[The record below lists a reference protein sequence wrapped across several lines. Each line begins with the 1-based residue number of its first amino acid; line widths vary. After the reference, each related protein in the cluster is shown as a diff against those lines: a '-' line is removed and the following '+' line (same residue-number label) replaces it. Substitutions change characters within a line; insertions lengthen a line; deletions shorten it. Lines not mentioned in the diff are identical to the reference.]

1 VCNMT
6 KDEPNL
12 QHYRDYKGIDVKRLS
27 RHVVEQNWTPICNLP
42 DVNEQVCYFNDLVLS
57 LRTMALVQL
66 YNR

>member
-6 KDEPNL
+6 KDEP
-12 QHYRDYKGIDVKRLS
+12 DYKGIDVKRLS

-57 LRTMALVQL
+57 LFERYVPLIAPVQL